1 MSGLEDGGRKPWPRI
16 TGSLE
21 KPEKT
26 HMDSPLEPLERSPAL
41 QSYSDC
47 RLLRPTLAF

>member
-1 MSGLEDGGRKPWPRI
+1 MRRTPSAIAGLEDGGRKTQPRI

-26 HMDSPLEPLERSPAL
+26 HTWILP
-41 QSYSDC
+41 
-47 RLLRPTLAF
+47 